1 MKTRMEQPGAMIT
14 EYCQCSRPDD
24 FSYVVL
30 KNCVHVGVC
39 LSNTMGMYE
48 IYNTDNISVKI

>member
-1 MKTRMEQPGAMIT
+1 MEQPGAMIT